1 MQFWDVLKNLKIVIG
16 KKKKEEVCFLEKR
29 KTDFLLGS
37 TSQICRGYISSTTL
51 LSEFPFPTA
60 LSLSLSLSLSLY
72 AIIIIILIF
81 SLKTFTPKPEWFCGA
96 GFKLS

>member
-1 MQFWDVLKNLKIVIG
+1 MLSR
-16 KKKKEEVCFLEKR
+16 KKKEKEKR

-60 LSLSLSLSLSLY
+60 LSLSMQLLLLFLFSLSKHLLLNRNGFVEQALS
-72 AIIIIILIF
+72 
-81 SLKTFTPKPEWFCGA
+81 
-96 GFKLS
+96 